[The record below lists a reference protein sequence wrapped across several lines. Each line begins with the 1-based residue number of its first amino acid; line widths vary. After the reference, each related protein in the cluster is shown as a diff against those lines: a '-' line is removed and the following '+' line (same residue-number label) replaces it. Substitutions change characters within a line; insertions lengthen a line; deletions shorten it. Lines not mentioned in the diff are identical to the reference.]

1 MAITSGFFDSVNGD
15 RKYTAQQFGSL
26 FTGIIS
32 DGVFS
37 GVGGSL
43 KVESRSSQ
51 VYINSGRAW
60 CRGTWL
66 DNDGYASLN
75 VPANT
80 HPNYSRYDAVVLT
93 FDTSSSVRRNS
104 IDYISGVAAATPL
117 KPSLKDDS
125 LTKQMPLCYIFRP
138 ANSSTI
144 TQSNIESTIGTSACP
159 YITGPLK
166 AIDVT
171 DVVRDANST
180 IRNAN
185 STIRDTNQRLQQVA
199 NELEQKARK
208 LDQDVTSTK
217 NSFTEWVKTA
227 EKALGDS
234 PNASTIIEAKKVADQ
249 AKSTAEQAVRTAG
262 SATSTAS
269 SAMSNAS
276 VASSAAHRAEQKAD
290 GVVTQFNTLKQTV
303 TTEAAK
309 ITQFDSRIRSAEAAG
324 ATASQFDSRIRVL
337 EDKAA
342 NATSSYEPVG
352 VARNFYVRES
362 GRRTVGSPPSGWE
375 KDLRDGTFKLW
386 AINDRITTTGGGQSF
401 EWIVAAFDYY
411 YPLQVLRHHILLIAA
426 DWIATG
432 PMSTSGTMPRAYSSD
447 TTLLQ
452 QSYHPAASQ
461 LQAAYG
467 AGAGF
472 SFSEYVSSAV
482 GENGKTTSG
491 TDVLTRFMDMC
502 ETQVFGHQAWGNT
515 TRFDMGYRSDQIPLF
530 NLYPDMRRC
539 ANGRYWLRN
548 FLTPTIMMGVD
559 EKGRSD
565 GWTVSQTGV
574 GRRPYLLLG
583 A

>member
-1 MAITSGFFDSVNGD
+1 MAISYGFFDSVNGD

-37 GVGGSL
+37 GVGGGL

-117 KPSLKDDS
+117 KPTLKDDS
-125 LTKQMPLCYIFRP
+125 LTKQLPLCYIFRP

-166 AIDVT
+166 TIDVT

-180 IRNAN
+180 IR
-185 STIRDTNQRLQQVA
+185 DTNQRLQQVTS
-199 NELEQKARK
+199 ELEQKARK

-217 NSFTEWVKTA
+217 NSFSEWVKNA

-249 AKSTAEQAVRTAG
+249 AKSTAEQAVRTTG

-290 GVVTQFNTLKQTV
+290 GVVTQFNGLKQTV

-309 ITQFDSRIRSAEAAG
+309 ITQFDTRLQAVESDTQRLTSRV
-324 ATASQFDSRIRVL
+324 QVL
-337 EDKAA
+337 ENRPA

-362 GRRTVGSPPSGWE
+362 GRRSVSSPPSGWE

-386 AINDRITTTGGGQSF
+386 AINDRITTAGGGQSF

-411 YPLQVLRHHILLIAA
+411 YPLQVLRHHILLVSA
-426 DWIATG
+426 DWLTTG
-432 PMSTSGTMPRAYSSD
+432 PMSASGTMPRAYSTD

-452 QSYHPAASQ
+452 QSYNPAASQ

-467 AGAGF
+467 AGAAF

-530 NLYPDMRRC
+530 NLYPDTRRC
-539 ANGRYWLRN
+539 TKGRYWLRN

-574 GRRPYLLLG
+574 GRRPYILLG

>member
-15 RKYTAQQFGSL
+15 RKYSAQQFGNL

-37 GVGGSL
+37 GVGGGL

-60 CRGTWL
+60 CRGTWI
-66 DNDGYASLN
+66 DNDAYASLN
-75 VPANT
+75 VPANS

-93 FDTSSSVRRNS
+93 FDSSSSVRRNS

-117 KPSLKDDS
+117 KPTLKNDS

-138 ANSSTI
+138 ANSTTI

-166 AIDVT
+166 TIDVT
-171 DVVRDANST
+171 DVVRDAN
-180 IRNAN
+180 A
-185 STIRDTNQRLQQVA
+185 TIRDTNQRLQQVTTD
-199 NELEQKARK
+199 LEQKARK
-208 LDQDVTSTK
+208 LDQDVTATK
-217 NSFTEWVKTA
+217 NSFTDWVTNA
-227 EKALGDS
+227 EKALGS
-234 PNASTIIEAKKVADQ
+234 APNASTIIEAKKVADQ
-249 AKSTAEQAVRTAG
+249 AVRTAN
-262 SATSTAS
+262 SASSTAS
-269 SAMSNAS
+269 SAMSNVT

-309 ITQFDSRIRSAEAAG
+309 ITQFDSRIQAAEAE
-324 ATASQFDSRIRVL
+324 ASAARNLTSRVQVL

-352 VARNFYVRES
+352 VARNFYVREG
-362 GRRTVGSPPSGWE
+362 GRRNVTSPPSGWE
-375 KDLRDGTFKLW
+375 QDLRDGKFKLW
-386 AINDRITTTGGGQSF
+386 AINDRIITRANGQSY

-411 YPLQVLRHHILLIAA
+411 YSLQVLRHHILLVAA
-426 DWIATG
+426 DWLSVG
-432 PMSTSGTMPRAYSSD
+432 PMSAAGTMPKAYSTD

-452 QSYHPAASQ
+452 ASYNPAASQ
-461 LQAAYG
+461 LQASYG
-467 AGAGF
+467 SGAGF
-472 SFSEYVSSAV
+472 TFSEYASSAV
-482 GENGKTTSG
+482 GENGRTTSG

-530 NLYPDMRRC
+530 NLYPDQRKCNR
-539 ANGRYWLRN
+539 GRYWLRN

-565 GWTVSQTGV
+565 GWTVAQTDV
-574 GRRPYLLLG
+574 GRRPYMLLG

>member
-15 RKYTAQQFGSL
+15 RKYSAQQFGNL

-37 GVGGSL
+37 GVGGGL

-66 DNDGYASLN
+66 DNDAYASLS

-117 KPSLKDDS
+117 KPTLKNDS

-138 ANSSTI
+138 ANSTTI

-166 AIDVT
+166 TIDVT
-171 DVVRDANST
+171 DVVRDAN
-180 IRNAN
+180 A
-185 STIRDTNQRLQQVA
+185 TIRDTNQRLQQVTT
-199 NELEQKARK
+199 ELEQKARK
-208 LDQDVTSTK
+208 LDQDVTATK
-217 NSFTEWVKTA
+217 NSFTDWVTNA
-227 EKALGDS
+227 EKALGAA
-234 PNASTIIEAKKVADQ
+234 PNASTIIEAKNVAD
-249 AKSTAEQAVRTAG
+249 QAVRTAN
-262 SATSTAS
+262 SASSTAS
-269 SAMSNAS
+269 SAMSNVT

-309 ITQFDSRIRSAEAAG
+309 ITQFDRRILAAEAE
-324 ATASQFDSRIRVL
+324 ASAARNLTSRVQVL

-342 NATSSYEPVG
+342 NATSNYEPVG
-352 VARNFYVRES
+352 VARNFYVREG
-362 GRRTVGSPPSGWE
+362 GRRNVTSPPSGWE
-375 KDLRDGTFKLW
+375 QDIRDGKFKLW
-386 AINDRITTTGGGQSF
+386 AINDRIITSANGQSY

-411 YPLQVLRHHILLIAA
+411 YPLQVLRHHILLVAA
-426 DWIATG
+426 DWLSVG
-432 PMSTSGTMPRAYSSD
+432 PMSAAGTMPKAYSTD
-447 TTLLQ
+447 TQLLQ
-452 QSYHPAASQ
+452 ASYNPAASQ
-461 LQAAYG
+461 LQASYG

-472 SFSEYVSSAV
+472 TFSEYVSSVV
-482 GENGKTTSG
+482 GENGRTTSG

-530 NLYPDMRRC
+530 NLYPDQRKCNR
-539 ANGRYWLRN
+539 GRYWLRN

-574 GRRPYLLLG
+574 GRRPYMLLG

>member
-15 RKYTAQQFGSL
+15 RKYSAQQFGNL

-37 GVGGSL
+37 GVGGGL

-66 DNDGYASLN
+66 DNDAYASLS

-117 KPSLKDDS
+117 KPTLKNDS

-138 ANSSTI
+138 ANSTTI

-166 AIDVT
+166 TIDVT
-171 DVVRDANST
+171 DVVRDANAT
-180 IRNAN
+180 IHV
-185 STIRDTNQRLQQVA
+185 TNQRLQQVTT
-199 NELEQKARK
+199 ELEQKARK
-208 LDQDVTSTK
+208 LEQDVTATK
-217 NSFTEWVKTA
+217 NSFTDWVTNA
-227 EKALGDS
+227 EKALGAA

-249 AKSTAEQAVRTAG
+249 AVRTAN
-262 SATSTAS
+262 SASSTAS
-269 SAMSNAS
+269 SAMSNVT

-290 GVVTQFNTLKQTV
+290 GVVTQFNKLTQTV

-309 ITQFDSRIRSAEAAG
+309 ITQFDTRIQEAEAA
-324 ATASQFDSRIRVL
+324 ASAARGLTSRVQVL
-337 EDKAA
+337 ENKAA

-352 VARNFYVRES
+352 VARNFYVREG
-362 GRRTVGSPPSGWE
+362 GRRNVTSPPSGWE
-375 KDLRDGTFKLW
+375 QDLRDGKFKLW
-386 AINDRITTTGGGQSF
+386 AVNDRIITSANGQSY

-411 YPLQVLRHHILLIAA
+411 YPLQVLRHHILLVAA
-426 DWIATG
+426 DWLSVG
-432 PMSTSGTMPRAYSSD
+432 PMSASGTMPKAYSTD

-452 QSYHPAASQ
+452 ASYNPAASQ
-461 LQAAYG
+461 LQASYG

-472 SFSEYVSSAV
+472 TFSEYASSAV
-482 GENGKTTSG
+482 GENGRTTSG

-530 NLYPDMRRC
+530 NLYPDQRKCNR
-539 ANGRYWLRN
+539 GRYWLRN

-574 GRRPYLLLG
+574 GRRPYMLLG

>member
-15 RKYTAQQFGSL
+15 RKYSAQQFGNL

-37 GVGGSL
+37 GVGGGL

-66 DNDGYASLN
+66 DNDAYASLS

-117 KPSLKDDS
+117 KPTLKNDS

-138 ANSSTI
+138 ANSTTI

-166 AIDVT
+166 TIDVT
-171 DVVRDANST
+171 DVVRDAN
-180 IRNAN
+180 A
-185 STIRDTNQRLQQVA
+185 TIRDTNQHLQQVTT
-199 NELEQKARK
+199 ELEQKARK
-208 LDQDVTSTK
+208 LDQDVTATK
-217 NSFTEWVKTA
+217 NSFTEWVKAA
-227 EKALGDS
+227 EKSLGDA

-249 AKSTAEQAVRTAG
+249 AVRTAN
-262 SATSTAS
+262 SASSTAS
-269 SAMSNAS
+269 SAMSNVT

-290 GVVTQFNTLKQTV
+290 DVVTQFNTLKQTV

-309 ITQFDSRIRSAEAAG
+309 ITKFDTRIQEAEAA
-324 ATASQFDSRIRVL
+324 ASAARGLTSRVQVL
-337 EDKAA
+337 ENKAA

-352 VARNFYVRES
+352 VARNFYVREG
-362 GRRTVGSPPSGWE
+362 GRRNVTSPPSGWE
-375 KDLRDGTFKLW
+375 QDLRDGKFKLW
-386 AINDRITTTGGGQSF
+386 AINDRIITSANGQSY

-411 YPLQVLRHHILLIAA
+411 YPLQVLRHHILLVAA
-426 DWIATG
+426 DWLTVG
-432 PMSTSGTMPRAYSSD
+432 PMSAAGTMPKAYSTD

-452 QSYHPAASQ
+452 ASYNPAASQ
-461 LQAAYG
+461 LQASYG

-472 SFSEYVSSAV
+472 TFSEYASSAV
-482 GENGKTTSG
+482 GENGRTTSG

-530 NLYPDMRRC
+530 NLYPDQRKCNR
-539 ANGRYWLRN
+539 GRYWLRN

-574 GRRPYLLLG
+574 GRRPYMLLG

>member
-15 RKYTAQQFGSL
+15 RKYSAQQFGNL

-37 GVGGSL
+37 GVGGGL

-66 DNDGYASLN
+66 DNDSYASLS

-117 KPSLKDDS
+117 KPTLKNDS

-138 ANSSTI
+138 ANSTTI
-144 TQSNIESTIGTSACP
+144 TPSNIESTIGTSACP

-166 AIDVT
+166 TIDVT
-171 DVVRDANST
+171 DVVRDAN
-180 IRNAN
+180 A
-185 STIRDTNQRLQQVA
+185 TIRDTNQRLQQVTT
-199 NELEQKARK
+199 ELEQKARK
-208 LDQDVTSTK
+208 LDQDVTATK
-217 NSFTEWVKTA
+217 NSFTDWVTNA
-227 EKALGDS
+227 EKALGAA

-249 AKSTAEQAVRTAG
+249 AVRTAN
-262 SATSTAS
+262 SASSTAS
-269 SAMSNAS
+269 SAMSNVT

-290 GVVTQFNTLKQTV
+290 GVVTQFATLKQTV

-309 ITQFDSRIRSAEAAG
+309 ITQFDTRIQEAEAA
-324 ATASQFDSRIRVL
+324 ASAARGLTSRVRVL
-337 EDKAA
+337 ENKAA
-342 NATSSYEPVG
+342 NATSSYEPIG
-352 VARNFYVRES
+352 VARNFYVRE
-362 GRRTVGSPPSGWE
+362 GGNRNVTSPPSGWE
-375 KDLRDGTFKLW
+375 QDIRDGKFKLW
-386 AINDRITTTGGGQSF
+386 AINDRIITSANGQSY

-411 YPLQVLRHHILLIAA
+411 YPLQVLRHHILLVAA
-426 DWIATG
+426 DWLTVG
-432 PMSTSGTMPRAYSSD
+432 PMSTAGTMPKAYSTD

-452 QSYHPAASQ
+452 ATYNPAASQ
-461 LQAAYG
+461 LQASYG
-467 AGAGF
+467 SGAGF
-472 SFSEYVSSAV
+472 TFSEYASSAV
-482 GENGKTTSG
+482 GENGRTTSG

-530 NLYPDMRRC
+530 NLYPDQRKCNR
-539 ANGRYWLRN
+539 GRYWLRN

-574 GRRPYLLLG
+574 GRRPYMLLG

>member
-1 MAITSGFFDSVNGD
+1 MAITYGFFDSVNGD
-15 RKYTAQQFGSL
+15 RKYTAQQFGNL

-66 DNDGYASLN
+66 DNDSYASLN

-93 FDTSSSVRRNS
+93 FDSSSSVRRNS

-117 KPSLKDDS
+117 KPTLKNDS

-138 ANSSTI
+138 ANSTTI

-166 AIDVT
+166 TIDVT
-171 DVVRDANST
+171 DVVRDAN
-180 IRNAN
+180 A
-185 STIRDTNQRLQQVA
+185 TIRDTNQRLQQVTT
-199 NELEQKARK
+199 ELEQKARK
-208 LDQDVTSTK
+208 LDQDVTATK
-217 NSFTEWVKTA
+217 NSFTDWVTNA
-227 EKALGDS
+227 EKALGAA

-249 AKSTAEQAVRTAG
+249 AVRTAN
-262 SATSTAS
+262 SASSTAS
-269 SAMSNAS
+269 SAMSNVT

-303 TTEAAK
+303 TTEAGK
-309 ITQFDSRIRSAEAAG
+309 ITQFDSRIRAAEAE
-324 ATASQFDSRIRVL
+324 ASAARNLTSRVQVL

-352 VARNFYVRES
+352 VARNFYVREG
-362 GRRTVGSPPSGWE
+362 GRRNVASPPSGWE
-375 KDLRDGTFKLW
+375 QDLREGKFKLW

-411 YPLQVLRHHILLIAA
+411 YPLQVLRHHILLVAA

-472 SFSEYVSSAV
+472 TFSEYASSTV

-530 NLYPDMRRC
+530 NLYPDARRC
-539 ANGRYWLRN
+539 DKGRYWLRN

-574 GRRPYLLLG
+574 GRRPYMLLG

>member
-15 RKYTAQQFGSL
+15 RKYSAQQFGNL

-37 GVGGSL
+37 GVGGGL

-60 CRGTWL
+60 CRGTWI
-66 DNDGYASLN
+66 DNDAYASLN
-75 VPANT
+75 VPANS

-93 FDTSSSVRRNS
+93 FDSSSSVRRNS

-117 KPSLKDDS
+117 KPTLKNDS
-125 LTKQMPLCYIFRP
+125 LTKQIPLCYIFRP
-138 ANSSTI
+138 ANSTTI

-166 AIDVT
+166 TIDVT
-171 DVVRDANST
+171 DVVRDAN
-180 IRNAN
+180 A
-185 STIRDTNQRLQQVA
+185 TIRDTNLRLQQVTT
-199 NELEQKARK
+199 ELEQKARK
-208 LDQDVTSTK
+208 LDQDVTATK
-217 NSFTEWVKTA
+217 NSFSDWVTNA
-227 EKALGDS
+227 EKALGS
-234 PNASTIIEAKKVADQ
+234 APNASTIIEAKKVADQ
-249 AKSTAEQAVRTAG
+249 AVRTAN
-262 SATSTAS
+262 SASSTAS
-269 SAMSNAS
+269 SAMSNVT

-309 ITQFDSRIRSAEAAG
+309 ITQFDTRLQAVESDTQRLTSRV
-324 ATASQFDSRIRVL
+324 QVL
-337 EDKAA
+337 ENRPA

-352 VARNFYVRES
+352 VARNFYVREG
-362 GRRTVGSPPSGWE
+362 GRRNVTSPPSGWE
-375 KDLRDGTFKLW
+375 QDLRDGKFKLW
-386 AINDRITTTGGGQSF
+386 AINDRIITSANGQSY

-411 YPLQVLRHHILLIAA
+411 YPLQVLRHHILLVAA
-426 DWIATG
+426 DWLTVG
-432 PMSTSGTMPRAYSSD
+432 PMSAAGTMPKAYSTD

-452 QSYHPAASQ
+452 ASYNPAASQ
-461 LQAAYG
+461 LQASYG

-472 SFSEYVSSAV
+472 TFSEYASSAV
-482 GENGKTTSG
+482 GENGRTTSG

-515 TRFDMGYRSDQIPLF
+515 TRFDMGYRSDQITLF
-530 NLYPDMRRC
+530 NLYPDQRKCNM
-539 ANGRYWLRN
+539 GRYWLRN

-574 GRRPYLLLG
+574 GRRPYMLLG

>member
-15 RKYTAQQFGSL
+15 RKYTAQQFGNL

-37 GVGGSL
+37 GVGGGL

-66 DNDGYASLN
+66 DNDAYASLN

-93 FDTSSSVRRNS
+93 FDTSSSVRRNG

-117 KPSLKDDS
+117 KPALKNDS

-138 ANSSTI
+138 ANSTTI

-166 AIDVT
+166 TIDVT

-180 IRNAN
+180 IR
-185 STIRDTNQRLQQVA
+185 DTNQRLQQVTS
-199 NELEQKARK
+199 ELEQKARK

-217 NSFTEWVKTA
+217 DSFSDWVKNA
-227 EKALGDS
+227 EKALGS
-234 PNASTIIEAKKVADQ
+234 APNASTIIEAKKVADQ
-249 AKSTAEQAVRTAG
+249 AKATADQAVRTAG
-262 SATSTAS
+262 SASSTAS

-276 VASSAAHRAEQKAD
+276 SASSTASRAETKAD
-290 GVVTQFNTLKQTV
+290 DVVKQFGTLKQTV

-309 ITQFDSRIRSAEAAG
+309 I
-324 ATASQFDSRIRVL
+324 SQFDSRIQSAEEAASAARGLTYRVQVL
-337 EDKAA
+337 ENKA
-342 NATSSYEPVG
+342 SSYAPVG
-352 VARNFYVRES
+352 VARNFYVRED
-362 GRRTVGSPPSGWE
+362 GARTFSSPPVGWE
-375 KDLRDGTFKLW
+375 KDLRDGLFKLW
-386 AINDRITTTGGGQSF
+386 AINDRITTSANGQSY

-411 YPLQVLRHHILLIAA
+411 YPLQVLRHHILLISA
-426 DWIATG
+426 DWLTVG
-432 PMSTSGTMPRAYSSD
+432 PMSTSGTMPNAYSSD
-447 TTLLQ
+447 TTLLK
-452 QSYHPAASQ
+452 QSYNIATSQ
-461 LQAAYG
+461 LQNSYG

-472 SFSEYVSSAV
+472 TFTEYVSSAV
-482 GENGKTTSG
+482 DANGRTTSG
-491 TDVLTRFMDMC
+491 TEVLTRFMDMC
-502 ETQVFGHQAWGNT
+502 ESQVFGHPAWGNT
-515 TRFDMGYRSDQIPLF
+515 TRFDMGFRSDQIPLF
-530 NLYPDMRRC
+530 NLYPGERKC
-539 ANGRYWLRN
+539 AKGRYWLRN
-548 FLTPTIMMGVD
+548 FLSPTIMMGVD
-559 EKGRSD
+559 DKGRSD
-565 GWTVSQTGV
+565 GWSVSQTGV
-574 GRRPYLLLG
+574 GRRPYILLG

>member
-15 RKYTAQQFGSL
+15 RKYSAQQFGNL

-37 GVGGSL
+37 GVGGGL

-66 DNDGYASLN
+66 DNDAYTSLS

-117 KPSLKDDS
+117 KPTLKNDS
-125 LTKQMPLCYIFRP
+125 LTKQMPLCYIFRQ
-138 ANSSTI
+138 ANSTTI

-166 AIDVT
+166 TIDVT
-171 DVVRDANST
+171 DVVRDAN
-180 IRNAN
+180 A
-185 STIRDTNQRLQQVA
+185 TIRDTNQRLQQVTT
-199 NELEQKARK
+199 ELEQKARK
-208 LDQDVTSTK
+208 LDQDVTATK
-217 NSFTEWVKTA
+217 NSFTDWVTNA
-227 EKALGDS
+227 EKALGS
-234 PNASTIIEAKKVADQ
+234 APNASTIIEAKKAAD
-249 AKSTAEQAVRTAG
+249 QAVRTAN
-262 SATSTAS
+262 SASSTAS
-269 SAMSNAS
+269 SAMSNVT

-309 ITQFDSRIRSAEAAG
+309 ITRFDTRIQEAEAA
-324 ATASQFDSRIRVL
+324 ASAARGLTSRVQVL
-337 EDKAA
+337 ENKAA

-352 VARNFYVRES
+352 VARNFYVREG
-362 GRRTVGSPPSGWE
+362 GRRSVTSPPSGWE
-375 KDLRDGTFKLW
+375 QDLRDGKFKLW
-386 AINDRITTTGGGQSF
+386 AINDRIITSANGQSY

-411 YPLQVLRHHILLIAA
+411 YPLQVLRHHILLVAA
-426 DWIATG
+426 DWLTVG
-432 PMSTSGTMPRAYSSD
+432 PMSAAGTMPKAYSTD

-452 QSYHPAASQ
+452 ASYNPAASQ
-461 LQAAYG
+461 LQASYG

-472 SFSEYVSSAV
+472 TFSEYASSAV
-482 GENGKTTSG
+482 GENGRTTNG

-530 NLYPDMRRC
+530 NLYPDQRKCNR
-539 ANGRYWLRN
+539 GRYWLRN

-574 GRRPYLLLG
+574 GRRPYILLG

>member
-15 RKYTAQQFGSL
+15 RKYTAQQFGNL

-37 GVGGSL
+37 GVGGGL

-66 DNDGYASLN
+66 DNDAYASLS

-93 FDTSSSVRRNS
+93 FDSSSSVRRNS
-104 IDYISGVAAATPL
+104 IDYVSGVAAATPL
-117 KPSLKDDS
+117 KPALKDDS

-138 ANSSTI
+138 ANSTTI

-166 AIDVT
+166 TIDVT

-180 IRNAN
+180 IR
-185 STIRDTNQRLQQVA
+185 DTNQRLQQVTT
-199 NELEQKARK
+199 ELEQKARK
-208 LDQDVTSTK
+208 LDQDVTATK
-217 NSFTEWVKTA
+217 NSFTEWVKNA
-227 EKALGDS
+227 EKALGES

-249 AKSTAEQAVRTAG
+249 AKVTADQAVRTAG

-276 VASSAAHRAEQKAD
+276 VASSTAHRAETKAD
-290 GVVTQFNTLKQTV
+290 GVVSKFNTLEQTV
-303 TTEAAK
+303 KNEAAK
-309 ITQFDSRIRSAEAAG
+309 ITQFDSRIRNAEAAG
-324 ATASQFDSRIRVL
+324 ESAAQFDNRIRVL
-337 EDKAA
+337 ENKAA
-342 NATSSYEPVG
+342 NATSSYEPIG
-352 VARNFYVRES
+352 AARNYYIRDT
-362 GRRTVGSPPSGWE
+362 GRRTVISPPNGWE
-375 KDLRDGTFKLW
+375 KDVREGTFKLW
-386 AINDRITTTGGGQSF
+386 AINDRITTTGGGQSY

-411 YPLQVLRHHILLIAA
+411 YPLQVLRHHILLISA
-426 DWIATG
+426 DWLTTG
-432 PMSTSGTMPRAYSSD
+432 PMNAGGTMPNAYNTD
-447 TTLLQ
+447 TSLLKQ
-452 QSYHPAASQ
+452 QYNPAISQ
-461 LQAAYG
+461 LQATYG
-467 AGAGF
+467 SGGGF
-472 SFSEYVSSAV
+472 TFMEYVS
-482 GENGKTTSG
+482 NGVNAQGRTNDGAEVQTK
-491 TDVLTRFMDMC
+491 FMDMC
-502 ETQVFGHQAWGNT
+502 ESQVFGHCSWGIT
-515 TRFDMGYRSDQIPLF
+515 TRFDMGFRSDQLPLF
-530 NLYPDMRRC
+530 NLYPAERKCSR
-539 ANGRYWLRN
+539 GRYWLRN
-548 FLTPTIMMGVD
+548 FITSTIMSGVD

-574 GRRPYLLLG
+574 GRRPYILLG

>member
-15 RKYTAQQFGSL
+15 RKYSAQQFGDL

-37 GVGGSL
+37 GVGGGL

-60 CRGTWL
+60 CRGTWI
-66 DNDGYASLN
+66 DNDAYASLN
-75 VPANT
+75 VPANS

-93 FDTSSSVRRNS
+93 FDSSSSVRRNS

-117 KPSLKDDS
+117 KPALKNNS

-138 ANSSTI
+138 ANSTTI
-144 TQSNIESTIGTSACP
+144 TQANIESTIGTSACP

-166 AIDVT
+166 TIDVT
-171 DVVRDANST
+171 DVVRDAN
-180 IRNAN
+180 A
-185 STIRDTNQRLQQVA
+185 TIRDTNQRLQQVTT
-199 NELEQKARK
+199 ELEQKARK
-208 LDQDVTSTK
+208 LDQDVTATK
-217 NSFTEWVKTA
+217 NSFTDWVTNA
-227 EKALGDS
+227 EKALGAA

-249 AKSTAEQAVRTAG
+249 AVRTAN
-262 SATSTAS
+262 SASSTAS
-269 SAMSNAS
+269 SAMSNVT

-309 ITQFDSRIRSAEAAG
+309 ITQFDSRIRAAEAETSA
-324 ATASQFDSRIRVL
+324 ARNLTSRVQVL

-342 NATSSYEPVG
+342 NATSSYEPIG
-352 VARNFYVRES
+352 VARNFYVREG
-362 GRRTVGSPPSGWE
+362 GRRNVTSPPSGWE
-375 KDLRDGTFKLW
+375 QDLRDGKFKLW
-386 AINDRITTTGGGQSF
+386 AINDRIITSGNGQSY

-411 YPLQVLRHHILLIAA
+411 YPLQVLRHHILLVAA
-426 DWIATG
+426 DWLMVG
-432 PMSTSGTMPRAYSSD
+432 PMSAAGTMPKAYSTD
-447 TTLLQ
+447 TQLLQ
-452 QSYHPAASQ
+452 ASYNPAASQ
-461 LQAAYG
+461 LQASYG

-472 SFSEYVSSAV
+472 TFSEYASSAV
-482 GENGKTTSG
+482 GENGRTTSG

-530 NLYPDMRRC
+530 NLYPDQRKCNR
-539 ANGRYWLRN
+539 GRYWLRN

-574 GRRPYLLLG
+574 GRRPYMLLG

>member
-15 RKYTAQQFGSL
+15 RKYSAQQFGNL

-37 GVGGSL
+37 GVGGGL
-43 KVESRSSQ
+43 KVESRSSH

-66 DNDGYASLN
+66 DNDAYALLS

-80 HPNYSRYDAVVLT
+80 HPNYSQYDAVVLT
-93 FDTSSSVRRNS
+93 FDTSSSVRRNT

-117 KPSLKDDS
+117 KPTLKNDS

-138 ANSSTI
+138 ANSTTI

-166 AIDVT
+166 TIDVT
-171 DVVRDANST
+171 DVVRDAN
-180 IRNAN
+180 A
-185 STIRDTNQRLQQVA
+185 TIRDTNQRLQQVTT
-199 NELEQKARK
+199 EFEQKARK
-208 LDQDVTSTK
+208 LDQDVTATK
-217 NSFTEWVKTA
+217 NSFTDWVTNA
-227 EKALGDS
+227 EKALGAA
-234 PNASTIIEAKKVADQ
+234 PNASTIIEAKKAAD
-249 AKSTAEQAVRTAG
+249 QAVRTAN
-262 SATSTAS
+262 SASSTAS
-269 SAMSNAS
+269 SAMSNVT

-309 ITQFDSRIRSAEAAG
+309 ITQFDTRIQEAEAA
-324 ATASQFDSRIRVL
+324 ASAARGLTSRVQVL
-337 EDKAA
+337 ENKAA

-352 VARNFYVRES
+352 VARNFYVREG
-362 GRRTVGSPPSGWE
+362 GRRNVTSPPSGWE
-375 KDLRDGTFKLW
+375 QDLRDGKFKLW
-386 AINDRITTTGGGQSF
+386 AINDRIITSANGQSY

-411 YPLQVLRHHILLIAA
+411 YPLQVLRHHILLVAA
-426 DWIATG
+426 DWLMVG
-432 PMSTSGTMPRAYSSD
+432 PMSAAGTMPKAYSTD
-447 TTLLQ
+447 TQLLQ
-452 QSYHPAASQ
+452 ASYNPAASQ
-461 LQAAYG
+461 LQASYG

-472 SFSEYVSSAV
+472 TFSEYASSAV
-482 GENGKTTSG
+482 GENGRTTSG

-530 NLYPDMRRC
+530 NLYPDQRKCNR
-539 ANGRYWLRN
+539 GRYWLRN

-574 GRRPYLLLG
+574 GRRPYILLG

>member
-15 RKYTAQQFGSL
+15 RKYSAQQFGNL
-26 FTGIIS
+26 FIGIIS

-37 GVGGSL
+37 GVGGGL

-66 DNDGYASLN
+66 DNDAYASLS

-117 KPSLKDDS
+117 KPTLKHDS

-138 ANSSTI
+138 ANSTTI

-166 AIDVT
+166 TIDVT

-180 IRNAN
+180 IR
-185 STIRDTNQRLQQVA
+185 DTNQRLQQVTT
-199 NELEQKARK
+199 ELEQKARK
-208 LDQDVTSTK
+208 LDQDVTATK
-217 NSFTEWVKTA
+217 HSFTDWVTNA
-227 EKALGDS
+227 EKALGAA

-249 AKSTAEQAVRTAG
+249 AAATAR
-262 SATSTAS
+262 SASSTAS
-269 SAMSNAS
+269 SAMSNVT

-309 ITQFDSRIRSAEAAG
+309 ITQFDTRIQEAEAA
-324 ATASQFDSRIRVL
+324 ASAARGLTSRVQVL
-337 EDKAA
+337 ENKAA

-352 VARNFYVRES
+352 VARNFYVREG
-362 GRRTVGSPPSGWE
+362 GRRNVTSPPSGWE
-375 KDLRDGTFKLW
+375 QDLRGGQFKLW
-386 AINDRITTTGGGQSF
+386 AINDRIITSANGQSY

-411 YPLQVLRHHILLIAA
+411 YPLQVLRHHILLISA
-426 DWIATG
+426 DWLTTG
-432 PMSTSGTMPRAYSSD
+432 PMSAGGTMPKAYSTD

-452 QSYHPAASQ
+452 APYNPAASQ
-461 LQAAYG
+461 LQASYG

-472 SFSEYVSSAV
+472 TFSEYASSAV
-482 GENGKTTSG
+482 GENGRTTSG

-530 NLYPDMRRC
+530 NLYPDQRKCNR
-539 ANGRYWLRN
+539 GRYWLRN

-574 GRRPYLLLG
+574 GRRPYMLLG

>member
-15 RKYTAQQFGSL
+15 RKYSAQQFGNL

-37 GVGGSL
+37 GVGGGL

-66 DNDGYASLN
+66 DNDAYASLS

-104 IDYISGVAAATPL
+104 IDYVSGVAAATPL
-117 KPSLKDDS
+117 KPTLKNDS

-138 ANSSTI
+138 ANSTTI
-144 TQSNIESTIGTSACP
+144 TQSNIESTIGTSVCP

-166 AIDVT
+166 TIDVT
-171 DVVRDANST
+171 DVVRDAN
-180 IRNAN
+180 A
-185 STIRDTNQRLQQVA
+185 TIRDTNQRLQQVTT
-199 NELEQKARK
+199 ELEQKARK
-208 LDQDVTSTK
+208 LDQDVTATK
-217 NSFTEWVKTA
+217 NSFTDWVANA
-227 EKALGDS
+227 EKALGS
-234 PNASTIIEAKKVADQ
+234 APNASTIIEAKKAAD
-249 AKSTAEQAVRTAG
+249 QAVRTAN
-262 SATSTAS
+262 SASSTAS
-269 SAMSNAS
+269 SAMSNVTIA
-276 VASSAAHRAEQKAD
+276 ASAAHRAEQKAD
-290 GVVTQFNTLKQTV
+290 GVVTKFNTLQQTV
-303 TTEAAK
+303 TAEAAK
-309 ITQFDSRIRSAEAAG
+309 ITQFDTRIQEAEAA
-324 ATASQFDSRIRVL
+324 ASAARGLTYRIQVL
-337 EDKAA
+337 ENKAA

-352 VARNFYVRES
+352 VARNFYVREG
-362 GRRTVGSPPSGWE
+362 GRRNVTSPPSGWAE
-375 KDLRDGTFKLW
+375 DLRDGKFKLW
-386 AINDRITTTGGGQSF
+386 AINDRIITSANGQSY

-411 YPLQVLRHHILLIAA
+411 YPLQVLRHHILLVAA
-426 DWIATG
+426 DWLSVG
-432 PMSTSGTMPRAYSSD
+432 PMSAAGTMPKAYSTD

-452 QSYHPAASQ
+452 ASYNPAASQ
-461 LQAAYG
+461 LQASYG

-472 SFSEYVSSAV
+472 TFSEYASSAV
-482 GENGKTTSG
+482 GENGRTTSG

-530 NLYPDMRRC
+530 NLYPDQRKCNR
-539 ANGRYWLRN
+539 GRYWLRN

-574 GRRPYLLLG
+574 GRRPYMLLG

>member
-15 RKYTAQQFGSL
+15 RKYSAQQFGNL

-37 GVGGSL
+37 GVGGGL

-51 VYINSGRAW
+51 VYINTGRAW

-66 DNDGYASLN
+66 DNDAYASLN
-75 VPANT
+75 VPANS

-117 KPSLKDDS
+117 KPTLKNDS

-138 ANSSTI
+138 ANSTTI

-166 AIDVT
+166 TIDVT
-171 DVVRDANST
+171 DIVRDAN
-180 IRNAN
+180 A
-185 STIRDTNQRLQQVA
+185 TIRDTNQRLQQVT

-208 LDQDVTSTK
+208 LDQDVTATK
-217 NSFTEWVKTA
+217 NSFTDWVTNA
-227 EKALGDS
+227 EKALGS
-234 PNASTIIEAKKVADQ
+234 APNASTIIEAKKVADQ
-249 AKSTAEQAVRTAG
+249 AVRTAN
-262 SATSTAS
+262 SASSTAS
-269 SAMSNAS
+269 SAMSNVT

-309 ITQFDSRIRSAEAAG
+309 ITQFDTRIQEAEAAARG
-324 ATASQFDSRIRVL
+324 LTSRVRVL

-352 VARNFYVRES
+352 VARNFYVREG
-362 GRRTVGSPPSGWE
+362 GRRNVTSPPSGWE
-375 KDLRDGTFKLW
+375 QDLRDGKFKLW
-386 AINDRITTTGGGQSF
+386 AINDRIITSANGQSY

-411 YPLQVLRHHILLIAA
+411 YPLQVLRHHILLVAA
-426 DWIATG
+426 DWLMVG
-432 PMSTSGTMPRAYSSD
+432 PMNAAGTMPKAYSTD

-452 QSYHPAASQ
+452 ASYNPAASQ
-461 LQAAYG
+461 LQASYG

-472 SFSEYVSSAV
+472 TFSEYASSAV
-482 GENGKTTSG
+482 GENGRTISG

-530 NLYPDMRRC
+530 NLYPDQRKC
-539 ANGRYWLRN
+539 NKGRYWLRN

-574 GRRPYLLLG
+574 GRRPYILLG

>member
-15 RKYTAQQFGSL
+15 RKYSAQQFGNL

-37 GVGGSL
+37 GVGGGL
-43 KVESRSSQ
+43 KVESRSSK

-66 DNDGYASLN
+66 DNDADASLS
-75 VPANT
+75 VPANA

-117 KPSLKDDS
+117 KPTLKNDS

-138 ANSSTI
+138 ANSTTI

-166 AIDVT
+166 TIDVT
-171 DVVRDANST
+171 DVVRDAN
-180 IRNAN
+180 A
-185 STIRDTNQRLQQVA
+185 TIRDTNQRLQQVTT
-199 NELEQKARK
+199 ELEQKARK
-208 LDQDVTSTK
+208 LDQDVTATK
-217 NSFTEWVKTA
+217 NSFTDWVTNA
-227 EKALGDS
+227 EKALGAA

-249 AKSTAEQAVRTAG
+249 AASTAR
-262 SATSTAS
+262 SAASTAS
-269 SAMSNAS
+269 SAMSNVT

-290 GVVTQFNTLKQTV
+290 DVVTQFNTLKQTV

-309 ITQFDSRIRSAEAAG
+309 ITQFDTRIQEAEAAAAAARG
-324 ATASQFDSRIRVL
+324 LTYRVQVL
-337 EDKAA
+337 ENKAA

-352 VARNFYVRES
+352 VARNFYVREG
-362 GRRTVGSPPSGWE
+362 GRRNVTSPPSGWE
-375 KDLRDGTFKLW
+375 QDLRDGKFKLW
-386 AINDRITTTGGGQSF
+386 AINDRIITSANGQSY

-411 YPLQVLRHHILLIAA
+411 YPLQVLRHHILLVAA
-426 DWIATG
+426 DWLTVG
-432 PMSTSGTMPRAYSSD
+432 PMSAAGTMPKAYSTD

-452 QSYHPAASQ
+452 APYNPAASQ
-461 LQAAYG
+461 LQASYG

-472 SFSEYVSSAV
+472 TFSEYASSAV
-482 GENGKTTSG
+482 GENGRTTSG

-530 NLYPDMRRC
+530 NLYPDQRKCNR
-539 ANGRYWLRN
+539 GRYWLRN

-574 GRRPYLLLG
+574 GRRPYMLLG

>member
-15 RKYTAQQFGSL
+15 RKYSAQQFGNL

-37 GVGGSL
+37 GVGGGL

-66 DNDGYASLN
+66 DNDAYASLS

-117 KPSLKDDS
+117 KPTLKNDS

-138 ANSSTI
+138 ANSTTI

-166 AIDVT
+166 TIDVT
-171 DVVRDANST
+171 DVVRDAN
-180 IRNAN
+180 A
-185 STIRDTNQRLQQVA
+185 TIRDTNQRLQQVTTD
-199 NELEQKARK
+199 LEQKARK
-208 LDQDVTSTK
+208 LDQDVTATK
-217 NSFTEWVKTA
+217 NSFTDWVTNA
-227 EKALGDS
+227 EKALGDA

-249 AKSTAEQAVRTAG
+249 AVRTAN
-262 SATSTAS
+262 SASSTAS
-269 SAMSNAS
+269 SAMSNVT

-309 ITQFDSRIRSAEAAG
+309 ITQFDTRIQEAEAA
-324 ATASQFDSRIRVL
+324 ASAARGLTSRVQVL
-337 EDKAA
+337 EHKAA

-352 VARNFYVRES
+352 VARNFYVREG
-362 GRRTVGSPPSGWE
+362 GRRNVTSPPTGWE
-375 KDLRDGTFKLW
+375 QDLRDGKFKLW
-386 AINDRITTTGGGQSF
+386 AINDRIITSANGQSY

-411 YPLQVLRHHILLIAA
+411 YPLQVLRHHILLVAA
-426 DWIATG
+426 DWLMAG
-432 PMSTSGTMPRAYSSD
+432 PMSAAGTMPKAYSTD
-447 TTLLQ
+447 TQLLQ
-452 QSYHPAASQ
+452 ASYNPAASQ
-461 LQAAYG
+461 LQASYG

-472 SFSEYVSSAV
+472 TFSEYASSAV
-482 GENGKTTSG
+482 GENGRTTSG

-515 TRFDMGYRSDQIPLF
+515 TRFDMGYRSDHLPLF
-530 NLYPDMRRC
+530 NLYPDQRKCNR
-539 ANGRYWLRN
+539 GRYWLRN

-574 GRRPYLLLG
+574 GRRPYMLLG

>member
-15 RKYTAQQFGSL
+15 RKYSAQQFGNL

-37 GVGGSL
+37 GVGGGL

-60 CRGTWL
+60 CRGTWI
-66 DNDGYASLN
+66 DNDAYASLN
-75 VPANT
+75 VPANS

-93 FDTSSSVRRNS
+93 FDSSSSVRRNS

-117 KPSLKDDS
+117 KPTLKNDS

-138 ANSSTI
+138 ANSTTI

-166 AIDVT
+166 TIDVT
-171 DVVRDANST
+171 DVVRDAN
-180 IRNAN
+180 A
-185 STIRDTNQRLQQVA
+185 TIRDTNQRLQQVTT
-199 NELEQKARK
+199 ELEQKARK
-208 LDQDVTSTK
+208 LDQDVTATK
-217 NSFTEWVKTA
+217 NSFTDWVTNA
-227 EKALGDS
+227 EKALGAA

-249 AKSTAEQAVRTAG
+249 AVRTAN
-262 SATSTAS
+262 SASSTAS
-269 SAMSNAS
+269 SAMSNVT

-309 ITQFDSRIRSAEAAG
+309 ITEFDSRIRAAEAG
-324 ATASQFDSRIRVL
+324 ASAARNLTSRVKVL

-352 VARNFYVRES
+352 VGRNFYVREG
-362 GRRTVGSPPSGWE
+362 GRRNVTSPPLGWE
-375 KDLRDGTFKLW
+375 QDLRDGKFKLW
-386 AINDRITTTGGGQSF
+386 AINDRIITSANGQSY

-411 YPLQVLRHHILLIAA
+411 YPLQVLRHHILLVAA
-426 DWIATG
+426 DWLMVG
-432 PMSTSGTMPRAYSSD
+432 PMSTAGTMPKAYSTD
-447 TTLLQ
+447 TQLLQ
-452 QSYHPAASQ
+452 ASYNPAASQ
-461 LQAAYG
+461 LQASYG

-472 SFSEYVSSAV
+472 TFSEYASSAV
-482 GENGKTTSG
+482 GENGRTTSG

-530 NLYPDMRRC
+530 NLYPDQRKCNR
-539 ANGRYWLRN
+539 GRYWLRN

-574 GRRPYLLLG
+574 GRRPYMLLG

>member
-15 RKYTAQQFGSL
+15 RKYSAQQFGNL

-37 GVGGSL
+37 GVGGGL

-66 DNDGYASLN
+66 DNDAYASLS

-104 IDYISGVAAATPL
+104 IDYVSGVAAATPL
-117 KPSLKDDS
+117 KPTLKNDS

-138 ANSSTI
+138 ANSTTI
-144 TQSNIESTIGTSACP
+144 TQSNIESTIGTSVCP

-166 AIDVT
+166 TIDVT
-171 DVVRDANST
+171 DVVRDAN
-180 IRNAN
+180 A
-185 STIRDTNQRLQQVA
+185 TIRDTNQRLQQVTT
-199 NELEQKARK
+199 ELEQKARK
-208 LDQDVTSTK
+208 LDQDVTATK
-217 NSFTEWVKTA
+217 NSFTDWVANA
-227 EKALGDS
+227 EKALGS
-234 PNASTIIEAKKVADQ
+234 APNASTIIEAKKAAD
-249 AKSTAEQAVRTAG
+249 QAVRTAN
-262 SATSTAS
+262 SASSTAS
-269 SAMSNAS
+269 SAMSNVTIA
-276 VASSAAHRAEQKAD
+276 ASAAHRAEQKAD
-290 GVVTQFNTLKQTV
+290 GVVTKFNTLQQTV
-303 TTEAAK
+303 TEEAAK
-309 ITQFDSRIRSAEAAG
+309 ITQFDTRIQEAEAA
-324 ATASQFDSRIRVL
+324 ASAARGLTYRIQVL
-337 EDKAA
+337 ENKAA

-352 VARNFYVRES
+352 VARNFYVREG
-362 GRRTVGSPPSGWE
+362 GRRNVTSPPSGWAE
-375 KDLRDGTFKLW
+375 DLRDGKFKLW
-386 AINDRITTTGGGQSF
+386 AINDRIITSANGQSY

-411 YPLQVLRHHILLIAA
+411 YPLQVLRHHILLVAA
-426 DWIATG
+426 DWLSVG
-432 PMSTSGTMPRAYSSD
+432 PMSAAGTMPKAYSTD

-452 QSYHPAASQ
+452 ASYNPAASQ
-461 LQAAYG
+461 LQASYG

-472 SFSEYVSSAV
+472 TFSEYASSAV
-482 GENGKTTSG
+482 GENGRTTSG

-530 NLYPDMRRC
+530 NLYPDQRKCNR
-539 ANGRYWLRN
+539 GRYWLRN

-574 GRRPYLLLG
+574 GRRPYMLLG

>member
-15 RKYTAQQFGSL
+15 RKYSAQQFGNL

-37 GVGGSL
+37 GVGGGL

-60 CRGTWL
+60 CRGTWI
-66 DNDGYASLN
+66 DNDAYASLN
-75 VPANT
+75 VPANS

-93 FDTSSSVRRNS
+93 FDSSSSVRRNS

-117 KPSLKDDS
+117 KPTLKNDS

-138 ANSSTI
+138 ANSTTI

-166 AIDVT
+166 TIDVT
-171 DVVRDANST
+171 DVVRDANT
-180 IRNAN
+180 
-185 STIRDTNQRLQQVA
+185 TIRDTNQRLQQVTA
-199 NELEQKARK
+199 ELEQKARK
-208 LDQDVTSTK
+208 LDQDVTATK
-217 NSFTEWVKTA
+217 NSFTDWVTNA
-227 EKALGDS
+227 EKALGAA

-249 AKSTAEQAVRTAG
+249 AVRTAN
-262 SATSTAS
+262 SASSTAS
-269 SAMSNAS
+269 SAMSTIT

-309 ITQFDSRIRSAEAAG
+309 ITQFDSRIGAAEAE
-324 ATASQFDSRIRVL
+324 ASAARNLTSRVQVL
-337 EDKAA
+337 ENKAA

-352 VARNFYVRES
+352 VARNFYVREG
-362 GRRTVGSPPSGWE
+362 GRRNVTSPPSGWE
-375 KDLRDGTFKLW
+375 QDLRDGKFKLW
-386 AINDRITTTGGGQSF
+386 AINDRIITSANGQSY
-401 EWIVAAFDYY
+401 EWIIAAFDYY
-411 YPLQVLRHHILLIAA
+411 YPLQVLRHHILLVAA
-426 DWIATG
+426 DWLMVG
-432 PMSTSGTMPRAYSSD
+432 PMSAAGTMPKAYSTD
-447 TTLLQ
+447 TQLLQ
-452 QSYHPAASQ
+452 ASYNPAASQ
-461 LQAAYG
+461 LQASYG

-472 SFSEYVSSAV
+472 TFSEYASSSV
-482 GENGKTTSG
+482 GENGRTTSG

-530 NLYPDMRRC
+530 NLYPDQRKCNR
-539 ANGRYWLRN
+539 GRYWLRN

-574 GRRPYLLLG
+574 GRRPYMLLG

>member
-15 RKYTAQQFGSL
+15 RKYSAQQFGNL

-37 GVGGSL
+37 GVGGGL

-66 DNDGYASLN
+66 DNDAYASLS

-117 KPSLKDDS
+117 KPTLKNDS

-138 ANSSTI
+138 ANSTTI

-166 AIDVT
+166 TIDVT
-171 DVVRDANST
+171 DVVRDAN
-180 IRNAN
+180 A
-185 STIRDTNQRLQQVA
+185 TIRDTNQRLQQVTT
-199 NELEQKARK
+199 ELEQKARK
-208 LDQDVTSTK
+208 LDQDVTATK
-217 NSFTEWVKTA
+217 NSFSDWVTNA
-227 EKALGDS
+227 EKALGS
-234 PNASTIIEAKKVADQ
+234 APNASTIIEAKKAAD
-249 AKSTAEQAVRTAG
+249 QAVRTAN
-262 SATSTAS
+262 SASSTAS
-269 SAMSNAS
+269 SAMSNVT

-290 GVVTQFNTLKQTV
+290 GVATQFNTLKQTV

-309 ITQFDSRIRSAEAAG
+309 ITQFDSRIQEAEDAASAARG
-324 ATASQFDSRIRVL
+324 LTYRVQVL
-337 EDKAA
+337 ENKAA

-352 VARNFYVRES
+352 VARNFYVREG
-362 GRRTVGSPPSGWE
+362 GRRNVTSPPSGWE
-375 KDLRDGTFKLW
+375 KDLRDGKFNLW
-386 AINDRITTTGGGQSF
+386 AINDRIITSANGQSY

-411 YPLQVLRHHILLIAA
+411 YPLQVLRHHILLVAA
-426 DWIATG
+426 DWLTVG
-432 PMSTSGTMPRAYSSD
+432 PMSDTGTMPKAYSTD
-447 TTLLQ
+447 TTLLKAT
-452 QSYHPAASQ
+452 YNPAASQ
-461 LQAAYG
+461 LQASYG

-472 SFSEYVSSAV
+472 TFSEYASSSV
-482 GENGKTTSG
+482 GENGRTTSG

-530 NLYPDMRRC
+530 NLYPDQRKC
-539 ANGRYWLRN
+539 NSGRYWLRN

-574 GRRPYLLLG
+574 GRRPYMLLG

>member
-15 RKYTAQQFGSL
+15 RKYTAQQFGNL

-37 GVGGSL
+37 GVGGGL
-43 KVESRSSQ
+43 KVESRSTQ

-66 DNDGYASLN
+66 DNDAYASLS

-117 KPSLKDDS
+117 KPTLKNDS

-138 ANSSTI
+138 ANSTTI

-166 AIDVT
+166 TIDVT

-180 IRNAN
+180 IR
-185 STIRDTNQRLQQVA
+185 DTNQRLQQVTT
-199 NELEQKARK
+199 ELEKKARK
-208 LDQDVTSTK
+208 VDQDVTSTK
-217 NSFTEWVKTA
+217 NSFTEWVKSA
-227 EKALGDS
+227 EKALGDA

-249 AKSTAEQAVRTAG
+249 AKSTADQAVRTAG
-262 SATSTAS
+262 SASSTAS
-269 SAMSNAS
+269 SAMSNVT

-309 ITQFDSRIRSAEAAG
+309 ITQFDSRIQEAEAA
-324 ATASQFDSRIRVL
+324 ASAARGLTTRVQVL
-337 EDKAA
+337 EKKAA
-342 NATSSYEPVG
+342 NATSSYEPIG
-352 VARNFYVRES
+352 AARNYYVRDN
-362 GRRTVGSPPSGWE
+362 GRRTVISPPSGWE
-375 KDLRDGTFKLW
+375 KDIRDGTFKLW
-386 AINDRITTTGGGQSF
+386 AINDRITTTANGQSY

-411 YPLQVLRHHILLIAA
+411 YPLQVLRHHIVLLAA
-426 DWIATG
+426 DWLVNA
-432 PMSTSGTMPRAYSSD
+432 PMSTSGTMPNAYSSD
-447 TTLLQ
+447 TQLLRQ
-452 QSYHPAASQ
+452 TYNPATSQ
-461 LQAAYG
+461 LQATYG

-472 SFSEYVSSAV
+472 TFMEYVSTGVNAT
-482 GENGKTTSG
+482 GRTNDGQEIQTK
-491 TDVLTRFMDMC
+491 FMDMC
-502 ETQVFGHQAWGNT
+502 ESQVFGHCSWGIT
-515 TRFDMGYRSDQIPLF
+515 TRFDIGFRSDQFPLF
-530 NLYPDMRRC
+530 NLYPAERKC
-539 ANGRYWLRN
+539 SNGRYWLRN
-548 FLTPTIMMGVD
+548 FITSTIMSGVD
-559 EKGRSD
+559 DKGRSD

-574 GRRPYLLLG
+574 GRRPYILLG

>member
-15 RKYTAQQFGSL
+15 RKYSAQQFGNL

-37 GVGGSL
+37 GVGGGL

-66 DNDGYASLN
+66 DNDAYASLS

-117 KPSLKDDS
+117 KPTLKNDS

-138 ANSSTI
+138 ANSTTI

-166 AIDVT
+166 TIDVT
-171 DVVRDANST
+171 DVVRDAN
-180 IRNAN
+180 A
-185 STIRDTNQRLQQVA
+185 TIRDTNQRLQQVTT
-199 NELEQKARK
+199 ELEQKARK
-208 LDQDVTSTK
+208 LDQDVTATK
-217 NSFTEWVKTA
+217 NSFTDWVTNA
-227 EKALGDS
+227 EKALGAA

-249 AKSTAEQAVRTAG
+249 AVRTAN
-262 SATSTAS
+262 SASSTAS
-269 SAMSNAS
+269 SAMSNVT

-309 ITQFDSRIRSAEAAG
+309 ITQFDTRIQEAEAA
-324 ATASQFDSRIRVL
+324 ASAARGLTFRVQVL
-337 EDKAA
+337 ENKAA

-352 VARNFYVRES
+352 VARNFYVREG
-362 GRRTVGSPPSGWE
+362 GRKNVTSPPSGWE
-375 KDLRDGTFKLW
+375 QDLRDGKFKLW
-386 AINDRITTTGGGQSF
+386 AINDRIITSANGQSY

-411 YPLQVLRHHILLIAA
+411 YPLQVLRHHILLVAA
-426 DWIATG
+426 DWLTVG
-432 PMSTSGTMPRAYSSD
+432 PMSAAGTMPKAYSTD

-452 QSYHPAASQ
+452 APYNPAASQ
-461 LQAAYG
+461 LQASYG

-472 SFSEYVSSAV
+472 TFSEYASSAV
-482 GENGKTTSG
+482 GENGRTTSG

-530 NLYPDMRRC
+530 NLYPDQRKCNR
-539 ANGRYWLRN
+539 GRYWLRN

-574 GRRPYLLLG
+574 GRRPYMLLG

>member
-15 RKYTAQQFGSL
+15 RRYTAQQFGSL

-37 GVGGSL
+37 GVGGGL
-43 KVESRSSQ
+43 KVEARSSQ

-60 CRGTWL
+60 CRGTWI
-66 DNDGYASLN
+66 DNDAYASLS

-93 FDTSSSVRRNS
+93 FDSSSSVRRNT
-104 IDYISGVAAATPL
+104 IDYVSGTAAATPQ
-117 KPSLKDDS
+117 KPSMKNDS

-138 ANSSTI
+138 ANSTTI

-166 AIDVT
+166 TIDVT

-180 IRNAN
+180 IR
-185 STIRDTNQRLQQVA
+185 DTNQRLQQVT
-199 NELEQKARK
+199 NELEQRSRK
-208 LDQDVTSTK
+208 LDQDVTATK
-217 NSFTEWVKTA
+217 NSFSDWVKNA
-227 EKALGDS
+227 EKALGAS

-249 AKSTAEQAVRTAG
+249 AKATADQAVRSAG
-262 SATSTAS
+262 AATSTAS

-276 VASSAAHRAEQKAD
+276 VASSTAHRAEQKAD
-290 GVVTQFNTLKQTV
+290 GVVTQFDGLKQTV

-309 ITQFDSRIRSAEAAG
+309 ISQFDTRIQEAEAA
-324 ATASQFDSRIRVL
+324 ASAARGLTTRVQVL
-337 EDKAA
+337 ENKAA

-362 GRRTVGSPPSGWE
+362 GRRTVISPPSGWE
-375 KDLRDGTFKLW
+375 QDIRNGEFKSW
-386 AINDRITTTGGGQSF
+386 AINDRITTSANGQSY

-411 YPLQVLRHHILLIAA
+411 YPLQVLRHHVLLVAA
-426 DWIATG
+426 DWITTG
-432 PMSTSGTMPRAYSSD
+432 PMSSSGTMPSAYSSD
-447 TTLLQ
+447 TALLR
-452 QSYHPAASQ
+452 QSYHPATSQ
-461 LQAAYG
+461 LQANWG

-472 SFSEYVSSAV
+472 SFTEYVSTAV
-482 GENGKTTSG
+482 GADGRTNNGTETQ
-491 TDVLTRFMDMC
+491 TRFMDMC
-502 ETQVFGHQAWGNT
+502 ESQVFGHPAWGNT
-515 TRFDMGYRSDQIPLF
+515 TRFDMGFRSDQIPLF
-530 NLYPDMRRC
+530 NLYPDARRC
-539 ANGRYWLRN
+539 NKGRYWLRN

-559 EKGRSD
+559 DKGRSD
-565 GWTVSQTGV
+565 GWTVTQTGV
-574 GRRPYLLLG
+574 GRRPYILLG

>member
-15 RKYTAQQFGSL
+15 RKYSAQQFGNL

-37 GVGGSL
+37 GVGGGL

-60 CRGTWL
+60 CRGSWL
-66 DNDGYASLN
+66 DNDAYASLS

-93 FDTSSSVRRNS
+93 FDASSSVRRNS
-104 IDYISGVAAATPL
+104 IDYVSGVAAATPL
-117 KPSLKDDS
+117 KPTLKNDS

-138 ANSSTI
+138 ANSTTI

-166 AIDVT
+166 TIDVT
-171 DVVRDANST
+171 DVVRDAN
-180 IRNAN
+180 A
-185 STIRDTNQRLQQVA
+185 TIRDTNQRLQQVTT
-199 NELEQKARK
+199 ELEQKARK
-208 LDQDVTSTK
+208 LDQDVTATK
-217 NSFTEWVKTA
+217 NSFTDWVTNA
-227 EKALGDS
+227 EKALGAA

-249 AKSTAEQAVRTAG
+249 AVRTAN
-262 SATSTAS
+262 SASSTAS
-269 SAMSNAS
+269 SAMSNVT

-309 ITQFDSRIRSAEAAG
+309 ITQFDTRIQEAEAA
-324 ATASQFDSRIRVL
+324 ASAARGLTYRVQVL
-337 EDKAA
+337 ENKAA

-352 VARNFYVRES
+352 VARNFYVREG
-362 GRRTVGSPPSGWE
+362 GRRNVTSPPSGWE
-375 KDLRDGTFKLW
+375 QDLRDGKFKLW
-386 AINDRITTTGGGQSF
+386 AINDRIITSANGQTY

-411 YPLQVLRHHILLIAA
+411 YPLQVLRHHILLVAA
-426 DWIATG
+426 DWLMVG
-432 PMSTSGTMPRAYSSD
+432 PMSAAGTMPKAYSTD
-447 TTLLQ
+447 TQLLQ
-452 QSYHPAASQ
+452 ASYNPAASQ
-461 LQAAYG
+461 LQASYG

-472 SFSEYVSSAV
+472 AFSEYASSAV
-482 GENGKTTSG
+482 GENGRTTSG

-530 NLYPDMRRC
+530 NLYPDQRKC
-539 ANGRYWLRN
+539 NKGRYWLRN

-574 GRRPYLLLG
+574 GRRPYMLLG

>member
-26 FTGIIS
+26 FIGIIS

-37 GVGGSL
+37 GVGGGL

-93 FDTSSSVRRNS
+93 FDASSSVRRNS

-138 ANSSTI
+138 ANSTTI
-144 TQSNIESTIGTSACP
+144 TQSNIESTIGTSVCP

-166 AIDVT
+166 TIDVT
-171 DVVRDANST
+171 DVVRDAN
-180 IRNAN
+180 A
-185 STIRDTNQRLQQVA
+185 TIRDTNQRLQQVTT
-199 NELEQKARK
+199 ELEQKAHK
-208 LDQDVTSTK
+208 LDQDVTATK
-217 NSFTEWVKTA
+217 NSFTDWVTNA
-227 EKALGDS
+227 EKALGAA

-249 AKSTAEQAVRTAG
+249 AVRTAN
-262 SATSTAS
+262 SASSTAS
-269 SAMSNAS
+269 SAMSNVT

-290 GVVTQFNTLKQTV
+290 RVVTEFNTLKQTV

-309 ITQFDSRIRSAEAAG
+309 ITQFDSRIRAAEAE
-324 ATASQFDSRIRVL
+324 ASAARTLTTRVQVL

-342 NATSSYEPVG
+342 NATSSYEPIG
-352 VARNFYVRES
+352 AARNYYIRDT
-362 GRRTVGSPPSGWE
+362 GRRTVVGPPSGWE
-375 KDLRDGTFKLW
+375 KDVRDGTFKLW
-386 AINDRITTTGGGQSF
+386 AINDRITTSGGGQTY

-411 YPLQVLRHHILLIAA
+411 YPLQVLRHHILLVSA
-426 DWIATG
+426 DWLTTG
-432 PMSTSGTMPRAYSSD
+432 PMSTSGTMPNAYNTD
-447 TTLLQ
+447 TSLLKQ
-452 QSYHPAASQ
+452 QYNPAISQ
-461 LQAAYG
+461 LQATYG
-467 AGAGF
+467 TGAGF
-472 SFSEYVSSAV
+472 AFMEYVS
-482 GENGKTTSG
+482 NGVNAQGRTNDGSEVQTK
-491 TDVLTRFMDMC
+491 FMDMC
-502 ETQVFGHQAWGNT
+502 ESQVFGHCSWGIT
-515 TRFDMGYRSDQIPLF
+515 TRFDMGFRSDQLPLF
-530 NLYPDMRRC
+530 NLFPAERKCGR
-539 ANGRYWLRN
+539 GRYWLRN
-548 FLTPTIMMGVD
+548 FITSTIMSGVD

-574 GRRPYLLLG
+574 GRRPYMLLG

>member
-15 RKYTAQQFGSL
+15 RKYSAQQFGNL

-37 GVGGSL
+37 GVGGGL

-66 DNDGYASLN
+66 DNDAYASLS

-117 KPSLKDDS
+117 KPTLKNDS

-138 ANSSTI
+138 ANSTTI

-166 AIDVT
+166 TIDVT
-171 DVVRDANST
+171 DVVRDAN
-180 IRNAN
+180 A
-185 STIRDTNQRLQQVA
+185 TIRDTNQRLQQVTT
-199 NELEQKARK
+199 ELEQKARK
-208 LDQDVTSTK
+208 LDQDVTATK
-217 NSFTEWVKTA
+217 NSFTDWVTNA
-227 EKALGDS
+227 EKALGAA

-249 AKSTAEQAVRTAG
+249 AVRTAN
-262 SATSTAS
+262 SASSTAS
-269 SAMSNAS
+269 SAMSNVT

-303 TTEAAK
+303 TAEAAK
-309 ITQFDSRIRSAEAAG
+309 ITQFDTRIQEAEAA
-324 ATASQFDSRIRVL
+324 ASAARGLDYRVRVL
-337 EDKAA
+337 ENKAA

-352 VARNFYVRES
+352 VARNFYVREG
-362 GRRTVGSPPSGWE
+362 GRRNVTSPPSGWE
-375 KDLRDGTFKLW
+375 QDLRDGQFKLW
-386 AINDRITTTGGGQSF
+386 AINDRIITSANGQSY

-411 YPLQVLRHHILLIAA
+411 YPLQVLRHHILLVSA
-426 DWIATG
+426 DWLTVG
-432 PMSTSGTMPRAYSSD
+432 PMSAAGTMPKAYSTD

-452 QSYHPAASQ
+452 ASYNPAASQ
-461 LQAAYG
+461 LQASYG
-467 AGAGF
+467 SGAGF
-472 SFSEYVSSAV
+472 TFSEYASSAV
-482 GENGKTTSG
+482 GENGRTTSG
-491 TDVLTRFMDMC
+491 ADVLTRFMDMC

-530 NLYPDMRRC
+530 NLYPDQRKC
-539 ANGRYWLRN
+539 NKGRYWLRN

-574 GRRPYLLLG
+574 GRRPYMLLG